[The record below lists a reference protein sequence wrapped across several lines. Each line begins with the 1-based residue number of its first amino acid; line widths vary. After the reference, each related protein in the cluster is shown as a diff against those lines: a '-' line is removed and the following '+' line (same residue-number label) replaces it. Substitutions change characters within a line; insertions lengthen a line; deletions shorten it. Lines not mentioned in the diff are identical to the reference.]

1 MRKSVIIIAF
11 VLMALLAS
19 CSENPG
25 TTTMRLH
32 LALGSESNSKTLS
45 PNDSSVLDVSKYTIT
60 GTGPNGKTFTTSSSS
75 DSVTIDGLTIG
86 QWTVTA
92 KGLNNQN
99 TEIVSG
105 TLTFTLTSTP
115 TPQTI
120 VLDTLIGTG
129 SFSFSVDWAA
139 CDVASPSVVAY
150 LKGPDMNQ
158 KEVELPVTLNKDN
171 KTAYVSENLA
181 AGSYLLRVLLY
192 DDSVQVAGLVEAVR
206 ISNGT
211 ESNGTL
217 SFLFNE
223 LGAQVVMHI
232 KDATGVPIK
241 GVLSMEGSP
250 SEFVAQTE
258 YTCNFAFSSPENVQS
273 NGLTIEWYYDGAL
286 QPDSPRSLDS
296 TGSSFTVTPTVG
308 AHRIDAVVYNTK
320 LGSTGSASYSFNVIP
335 NGHDGE
341 LLLLNENAHGS
352 LSIDEKTLVAAL
364 PNDKFVVISPT
375 VGEMYVCSVSSS
387 AQTLSVEKTYSASD
401 ASGFYWIA
409 ATKHLFSD
417 QKMDYLIAT
426 DNYQGKESVTCLR
439 LDSSSNTLTSCLRA
453 ESKMGSVSLSE
464 ISAATFTPSKNF
476 IQIADSGT
484 KYMFA
489 LTVDGNTAKLSA
501 YNKKIGS
508 GAFESVNDL
517 DSSPDGKYLLYSA
530 ASSTGFVSISYADE
544 GRLLNGSVSE
554 LGLYATKGI
563 RYANASL
570 VIKAGSTCLETYKVV
585 EGSSYTKMSTF
596 DIPVEK
602 LEADGSNYFY
612 VVSTGNRIESFEAI
626 GYAISSIGS
635 VSLSAA
641 PLSVALSENYF
652 VTVTANGAISLL
664 GII

>member
-32 LALGSESNSKTLS
+32 LALISQSNAKTLS
-45 PNDSSVLDVSKYTIT
+45 PDDSSALDVSKYTIT
-60 GTGPNGKTFTTSSSS
+60 GTGPNGKTFTTSSTS

-92 KGLNNQN
+92 KGLNSSN

-129 SFSFSVDWAA
+129 SFSFSVDWTS

-150 LKGPDMNQ
+150 LKGPDMEQ
-158 KEVELPVTLNKDN
+158 KEVELPVTLNKDT
-171 KTAYVSENLA
+171 KTAYVSESLA

-192 DDSVQVAGLVEAVR
+192 DGKVQVAGLVEAVR

-211 ESNGTL
+211 ESNGAL

-232 KDATGVPIK
+232 KDATGIPIK
-241 GVLSMEGSP
+241 GLLSMVGSP
-250 SEFVAQTE
+250 GEFVAQTA
-258 YTCNFAFSSPENVQS
+258 YTCNFAFSNPDNVQS
-273 NGLTIEWYYDGAL
+273 DGLTIEWYYDGAL
-286 QPDSPRSLDS
+286 QSDSPRSLDS

-320 LGSTGSASYSFNVIP
+320 LGSTGSVSYSFTAIP
-335 NGHDGE
+335 NGHAGE
-341 LLLLNENAHGS
+341 LMLLNENAQGS
-352 LSIDEKTLVAAL
+352 LSVDENTLIAAL

-375 VGEMYVCSVSSS
+375 AGEMYVCSVSSS
-387 AQTLSVEKTYSASD
+387 SQTLTVEKTYSASD
-401 ASGFYWIA
+401 GCGFYWIS

-417 QKMDYLIAT
+417 QKMDYLIAV
-426 DNYQGKESVTCLR
+426 DDYQGKESVTCLC
-439 LDSSSNTLTSCLRA
+439 LDSLTNTLTGCLRS
-453 ESKMGSVSLSE
+453 EGKMGSVALSE

-517 DSSPDGKYLLYSA
+517 DSSPDGKYILYSA
-530 ASSTGFVSISYADE
+530 NSSTAFVSISYGDE
-544 GRLLNGSVSE
+544 GRLLNGSISE
-554 LGLYATKGI
+554 LGSYATKGI

-570 VIKAGSTCLETYKVV
+570 VLKAGNTCLETYKVV
-585 EGSSYTKMSTF
+585 EGASYTKMSTF

-602 LEADGSNYFY
+602 LEADGANYFY
-612 VVSTGNRIESFEAI
+612 VVSSGNRIVSFEAV

-635 VSLSAA
+635 VVLTSQ
-641 PLSVALSENYF
+641 PLSIALSENYF
-652 VTVTANGAISLL
+652 ATVTSNMAIALL